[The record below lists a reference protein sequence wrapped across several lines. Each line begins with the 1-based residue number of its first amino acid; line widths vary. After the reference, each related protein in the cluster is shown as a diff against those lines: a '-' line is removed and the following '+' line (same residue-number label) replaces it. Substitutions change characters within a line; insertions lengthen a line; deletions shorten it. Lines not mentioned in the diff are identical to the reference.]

1 MATKLAHEI
10 DPENKVG
17 CMLAAGQYY
26 PNTAHPR
33 DYWAAME
40 EDRKSYFFIDVQ
52 ARGNTQTMPRSS
64 GSVRE
69 LRLKCRQKIW
79 TC

>member
-33 DYWAAME
+33 DYWAAMQ
-40 EDRKSYFFIDVQ
+40 EDRSSYFFIDVQ
-52 ARGNTQTMPRSS
+52 ARGGTQTMLRSN
-64 GSVRE
+64 GNVTA
-69 LRLKCRQKIW
+69 LRLR
-79 TC
+79 